1 MKAKLFELQTLYT
14 SGAVKI
20 ERDEINNYTLINQS
34 ISIEK
39 YDFYSQCIKV
49 NATYEKGYNIKNISA
64 ME

>member
-1 MKAKLFELQTLYT
+1 MYT

-49 NATYEKGYNIKNISA
+49 NAKYEKGYNIKNVSA